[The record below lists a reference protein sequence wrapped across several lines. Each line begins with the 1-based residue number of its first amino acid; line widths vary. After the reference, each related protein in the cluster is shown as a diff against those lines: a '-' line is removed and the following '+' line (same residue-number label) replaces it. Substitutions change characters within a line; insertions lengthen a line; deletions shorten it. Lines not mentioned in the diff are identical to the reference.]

1 MDTRFRLA
9 MAVYALLA
17 VLAVVTLD
25 GKIRIATLLILAL
38 FAVKTVLHVLRKRA
52 EENPE
57 EHG

>member
-1 MDTRFRLA
+1 MDNRFRLA

-38 FAVKTVLHVLRKRA
+38 FAVKTVLHVLRKRS

>member
-52 EENPE
+52 EENGE